1 MEILKNVSKS
11 KKTELVEKQDILT
24 KSILKLKEDFE
35 QTVDVS
41 LKEKIREESKLA
53 IAEAKLLIKEFEEE
67 NSKNQPLLDKATE
80 IQKIAAKKLSTF
92 QENMPQRVV
101 SLSKV
106 VITFINK
113 INNTST
119 WQLIASKSIIKAT
132 NDLESASLNLS
143 SMILKSVSTDVEK
156 VHIETIVKS
165 EEFKKVWELSE
176 NVIKKMRS
184 EIL

>member
-1 MEILKNVSKS
+1 
-11 KKTELVEKQDILT
+11 
-24 KSILKLKEDFE
+24 
-35 QTVDVS
+35 
-41 LKEKIREESKLA
+41 
-53 IAEAKLLIKEFEEE
+53 
-67 NSKNQPLLDKATE
+67 
-80 IQKIAAKKLSTF
+80 
-92 QENMPQRVV
+92 MPQRVV

-106 VITFINK
+106 VINFINK

-119 WQLIASKSIIKAT
+119 WQLTASKSIIKAT
-132 NDLESASLNLS
+132 KDLESASLNLS

-156 VHIETIVKS
+156 VNIETIVKS